1 MNRSLR
7 FFLLGAGSAV
17 LVLAALAAGV
27 TIAAPETPTA
37 AKMLA
42 LYTEV
47 FNEVKANYVK
57 PVSDKKLVEGSIQGM
72 LSSLDPHSS
81 YMDAKEFKEMMVQTR
96 GEFGGLGMQV
106 TMEDGAVKVVSPI
119 DDTPAAKAGVMPG
132 DLIVAI
138 DNVPVSDMTL
148 SQAVDKLRGPIGSKV
163 TLTMRRQGA
172 QPFELTLTRADIKV
186 DPVKSKLVD
195 GNIGYIRISTFSE
208 RAGSALDAAVKA
220 LKAKSKDHLAGVVL
234 DLRNNPGGL
243 LDEAVAVA
251 NIFIPKGEIVSIKGR
266 VASDT
271 RHYNASSG
279 KDLVPPG
286 VPMVVL
292 VNGGSASASEIVAG
306 ALQDTH
312 RAVIMGTRSFGKG
325 SVQTV
330 LPVKESGGAI
340 RLTTAL
346 YYTPSGRSI
355 QGTGVTPDVV
365 VPPAKIEKIALGPVL
380 REEDLKGALKNPNGA
395 AIPPTATPAPADNN
409 APAKPGAAPGAGAA
423 VMPGGNVPL
432 PPGAKPVPVP
442 ANAAL
447 EPTLMGTDSDY
458 QFVRAVDLLRG
469 LALYR
474 AEQRTAER

>member
-7 FFLLGAGSAV
+7 YFLLGAGSAV
-17 LVLAALAAGV
+17 LVLAAFAAGV
-27 TIAAPETPTA
+27 TIAAPEQA
-37 AKMLA
+37 GGSKMLA

-57 PVSDKKLVEGSIQGM
+57 PVPDQKLVEGSIQGM
-72 LSSLDPHSS
+72 LAALDPHSS
-81 YMDAKEFKEMMVQTR
+81 YMDAKEFKDMMVQTR

-138 DNVPVSDMTL
+138 DRALVSDMTL

-163 TLTMRRQGA
+163 TLTMRRQGV
-172 QPFELTLTRADIKV
+172 QPFELTLTRGDIKV
-186 DPVKSKLVD
+186 DPVKSRLVD
-195 GNIGYIRISTFSE
+195 NNIGYVRISTFSE
-208 RAGSALDAAVKA
+208 RAGSALTAAIKD
-220 LKAKSKDHLAGVVL
+220 LNAKSKNHLAGVVL

-243 LDEAVAVA
+243 LEEAVAVS
-251 NIFIPKGEIVSIKGR
+251 NTFIPKGEIVSMKGR
-266 VASDT
+266 IANDNRSFNAEAS
-271 RHYNASSG
+271 
-279 KDLVPPG
+279 KDVVPVD

-355 QGTGVTPDVV
+355 QGHGISPDIVVTLPKDEEV
-365 VPPAKIEKIALGPVL
+365 ANAVL
-380 REEDLKGALKNPNGA
+380 SHESDLFGALKNTGSLNGRATKA
-395 AIPPTATPAPADNN
+395 ASVSSESTSDSGEHPI
-409 APAKPGAAPGAGAA
+409 KPLIIGTNKDAQLDAA
-423 VMPGGNVPL
+423 
-432 PPGAKPVPVP
+432 
-442 ANAAL
+442 
-447 EPTLMGTDSDY
+447 MGY
-458 QFVRAVDLLRG
+458 LQRAVRG
-469 LALYR
+469 ETGAHPG
-474 AEQRTAER
+474 

>member
-27 TIAAPETPTA
+27 TIAAPEQATSS
-37 AKMLA
+37 KMLA
-42 LYTEV
+42 LYAEV

-57 PVSDKKLVEGSIQGM
+57 PVTDKKLVEGSIQGM
-72 LSSLDPHSS
+72 LANLDPHSS

-106 TMEDGAVKVVSPI
+106 TMDNGLVKVVSPI
-119 DDTPAAKAGVMPG
+119 DDTPAAKAGILPG

-138 DNVPVSDMTL
+138 DNTPVADMTL
-148 SQAVDKLRGPIGSKV
+148 SQAVDKLRGPIGSNV
-163 TLTMRRQGA
+163 TLTMRRTGV
-172 QPFELTLTRADIKV
+172 QPFDLTLTRADIKV
-186 DPVKSKLVD
+186 DPVKSRLVD
-195 GNIGYIRISTFSE
+195 GHIGYIRISTFSE
-208 RAGSALDAAVKA
+208 RAGDALAAAIKD
-220 LKAKSKDHLAGVVL
+220 LKAQSKNKLGGIVL

-243 LDEAVAVA
+243 LDQAVAVT
-251 NIFIPKGEIVSIKGR
+251 NTFIPKGEVVSIKGR

-271 RHYNASSG
+271 HRYNAEAS
-279 KDLVPPG
+279 KDLVPAN

-306 ALQDTH
+306 ALQDTR

-325 SVQTV
+325 SVQTI
-330 LPVKESGGAI
+330 LPVKQSGGAI

-355 QGTGVTPDVV
+355 QGTGIEPDVV
-365 VPPAKIEKIALGPVL
+365 VPQAKIEKLALGPVM
-380 REEDLKGALKNPNGA
+380 REEDLKGAFKNPDGA
-395 AIPPTATPAPADNN
+395 PAPTAPTPANDNAPTTKPATPAAS
-409 APAKPGAAPGAGAA
+409 PGAAVTPG
-423 VMPGGNVPL
+423 NL

-447 EPTLMGTDSDY
+447 ESNLVGTDSDY

-469 LALYR
+469 LALFR
-474 AEQRTAER
+474 SEEEHTAER